1 MQEAGLNQVQFGKK
15 YNNLPYRFYI
25 KKELDKN
32 LLQTTLEEITKNYD
46 HYIKEEMMADD
57 STLEEDKIINTVK
70 KEYFVNN
77 INV

>member
-1 MQEAGLNQVQFGKK
+1 MLTKAKS
-15 YNNLPYRFYI
+15 NLSEE
-25 KKELDKN
+25 KKESNKN
-32 LLQTTLEEITKNYD
+32 LLQATLEKITKNYD

-57 STLEEDKIINTVK
+57 FTLEEDKIINTVK